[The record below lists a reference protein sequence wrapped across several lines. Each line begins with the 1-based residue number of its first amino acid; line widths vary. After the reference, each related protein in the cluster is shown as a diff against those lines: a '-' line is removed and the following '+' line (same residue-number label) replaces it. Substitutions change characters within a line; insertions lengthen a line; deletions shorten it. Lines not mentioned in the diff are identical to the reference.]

1 MNIGFILVSVPVIL
15 TLLAF
20 IYVAYVAGKFAHS
33 KPTQSPRENQKK
45 KVQLNSQKKILQNDK
60 FCRGV

>member
-20 IYVAYVAGKFAHS
+20 IYVAYVAKFAHS
-33 KPTQSPRENQKK
+33 KPTQRRKQKK
-45 KVQLNSQKKILQNDK
+45 KVS
-60 FCRGV
+60 

>member
-33 KPTQSPRENQKK
+33 KPTQRRKQKK
-45 KVQLNSQKKILQNDK
+45 KVSEI
-60 FCRGV
+60 V

>member
-1 MNIGFILVSVPVIL
+1 MNIGFILVSIL

-33 KPTQSPRENQKK
+33 KPTQRRKQKK
-45 KVQLNSQKKILQNDK
+45 KVS
-60 FCRGV
+60 